1 MDKNNT
7 EFKQYHEWLVTRSWS
22 GLLYRKLYLYPK
34 VWTKVKGRVLDVG
47 CGIGDFVRLTKN
59 AVGIDINPFNVEF
72 CKKNGIDAHLFTTTM
87 PFNDDTFDTVL
98 FDNVIEHIYDP
109 SLVLEEAL
117 RVLKKNGTLIIGVPG
132 LEHFFYDQDHKVFYA
147 ENFLK
152 KNFMKQKLNYRSIF
166 YTPENKYL
174 RKFFVHSCRWAVY
187 EKK

>member
-72 CKKNGIDAHLFTTTM
+72 CKKMVLMRIYLQRPCLLMTTLLILF
-87 PFNDDTFDTVL
+87 
-98 FDNVIEHIYDP
+98 
-109 SLVLEEAL
+109 SL
-117 RVLKKNGTLIIGVPG
+117 I
-132 LEHFFYDQDHKVFYA
+132 
-147 ENFLK
+147 
-152 KNFMKQKLNYRSIF
+152 M
-166 YTPENKYL
+166 
-174 RKFFVHSCRWAVY
+174 
-187 EKK
+187 